1 MPLMLLAASAAVR
14 AEAGDSLRS
23 VDALHV
29 VDPPALLPLLA
40 VLLLLLLL
48 QLLLLLLLLL
58 LLSLP
63 HTGGE
68 SAAVD
73 APAATA
79 ASCRRRSSPCAPWYM
94 AKALFCSDAA
104 RFLSPIACLLAS
116 M

>member
-1 MPLMLLAASAAVR
+1 MLLAASAAVR

-23 VDALHV
+23 VDALQV

-40 VLLLLLLL
+40 VLLLLVLLLLL

-58 LLSLP
+58 SLP
-63 HTGGE
+63 HNGE

-79 ASCRRRSSPCAPWYM
+79 MSCRRRSSPCALWYM
-94 AKALFCSDAA
+94 AKALFCSAAA
-104 RFLSPIACLLAS
+104 RFLSPIAFLLAS